1 MKFCAPLLAFFLAV
15 CVSLTVASE
24 ILCDPNLHRVA
35 SASDDTCVC
44 DKGFQEVQIQED
56 NNTIKICEAC
66 EDGKYKN
73 TASNDANSC
82 QDCPANVLPESCYG
96 AIGPGE
102 CLPGYYLKKPNE
114 DSTFATGAVC
124 TSCAPGYF
132 KEMNGNQECEE
143 CVGGEGNFNCGFNW
157 PGECKPGYEQIKN
170 EDDQTT
176 GCKPCEKNY
185 FQSRLG
191 HYDCAKCDPIA
202 VGCTSSFM
210 GKCPPGT
217 GGDPKTGSST
227 CAKCEE
233 GFYSLTTSNDLCEK
247 CDINTIFCST
257 ESAGYCRSG
266 YEMKDFAETN
276 NLLVCQP
283 CAAGKYKDNYT
294 DIKCTTCKDGM
305 IGCGMGYA
313 GKAYV
318 PADPENNG
326 GAIAGAVIGTS
337 IAFGLFAYAL
347 AKHNNQKQLQSMAT
361 NHHIK
366 MQEINGSGA
375 EAIDSENDAA
385 NASVENPLTAANPA
399 AF

>member
-1 MKFCAPLLAFFLAV
+1 MKFCAPLLAVFLVV

-24 ILCDPNLHRVA
+24 ILCDPNKHLVA
-35 SASDDTCVC
+35 SGNTCVC
-44 DKGFQEVQIQED
+44 DKGFKQVD
-56 NNTIKICEAC
+56 NKCEAC

-73 TASNDANSC
+73 TASNAISC
-82 QDCPANVLPESCYG
+82 EDCRANVLPETCYG
-96 AIGPGE
+96 ATGPGE
-102 CLPGYYLKKPNE
+102 CLPGYYLEN
-114 DSTFATGAVC
+114 AVC
-124 TSCAPGYF
+124 TPCASGYF
-132 KEMNGNQECEE
+132 KEMKGDQECRQ
-143 CVGGEGNFNCGFNW
+143 CLGGEGNFNCGFNW
-157 PGECKPGYEQIKN
+157 PGECKPGYEQVKETTIHG
-170 EDDQTT
+170 DQTI

-185 FQSRLG
+185 FQTRLG
-191 HYDCAKCDPIA
+191 HYDCTKCDPIA

-217 GGDPKTGSST
+217 GGDPKTGSSS
-227 CAKCEE
+227 CAKCQE
-233 GFYSLTTSNDLCEK
+233 GFYSLTTSNDSCEK

-266 YEMKDFAETN
+266 YEMKDYAETN

-294 DIKCTTCKDGM
+294 DIKCSTCKDGM

-318 PADPENNG
+318 PADPENNS

-366 MQEINGSGA
+366 MQEINSSGA
-375 EAIDSENDAA
+375 EAEAAAEAIDYSESAA
-385 NASVENPLTAANPA
+385 NATVENPLTAANPA
-399 AF
+399 AV